1 MLSQTSNLQVYVEQE
16 SKAKVSWFKKLQNYL
31 FEMTH
36 DSYQILN
43 IQPIVFGVL
52 KVLEYVQ
59 ILQFSFHPSYTQ
71 LWNSQ
76 GVQLLQTALQFTS
89 TNYFV
94 QNSSQII
101 FVGIS
106 YISFAICILMV
117 CLILI
122 ACHLSQQKS
131 KTKSPV
137 YMNLLKIVSMYG
149 ILLNSILFLP
159 LYNSFIGMIICSNPN
174 MTCFQGIHFLH
185 LVFSVI
191 GAIIMI
197 STTVIFA
204 FFQVDLN
211 LFSKLCFA
219 RPFCLFNLINI
230 GFKMIP
236 PVVVAL
242 DKSQTNGNILVI
254 VLLITMILKVGYK
267 YFDPG
272 YYNSTVNKFNESSQY
287 FALWIIF
294 SCFLCQ
300 IIGRD
305 SISLLYVFLASPFF
319 VLAMFSLSRLRNQY
333 ILSSCLSYQKTVKEY
348 FIFLILLVDLIKNDK
363 NEQSLLQ
370 LEGILKQH
378 LKMCKKGIQDCC
390 CRIVEEYSV
399 IQDVEEGEE
408 TVPLQKRKEKLI
420 NDKRKRSSQKSNN
433 NILTKNINSRNSQ
446 QQIIEASSQTEKPQ
460 TANDIQILNL
470 NYQNRWFSFL
480 SNLLNDAINAYPKSP
495 GIQIC
500 YSNLLAEK
508 LNNKTYSIYKSKLAK
523 ISNNISFIELFCI
536 FRQEKILEES
546 MSENMQS
553 LQIHNENE
561 DLVINQYV
569 NFNRDFDFFQ
579 DQVIKAAKEHKLFW
593 KELEE
598 ITPNI
603 NKLQKI
609 SKILDDQNY
618 SLSQMFNDLTL
629 QNQNNIN
636 LLYFYGQYLNE
647 ITHDTENSS
656 KVLQKAE
663 QIFRQQNS
671 SKIQINNQKA
681 FLNENCKNSIIIV
694 LADQEN
700 MGEIIYSNQQ
710 MQSFLGFSKQDLLQK
725 NVSILMPPLIS
736 KRHSSFMNRF
746 IQTSQSAFT
755 QNFRIVPA
763 LNKKGYLVPSNLL
776 LKVIPEFNNGIQI
789 SGILYEETSQSPQ
802 TYSNNKKFYYLMY
815 RIDTLEII
823 QTCKNCLQDFGI
835 FSRNQ
840 KQMGAKELEIDLIM
854 PQINDPFIITQL
866 IEQPIEGIDIQIDS
880 TQIKNLSVDQ
890 FDDDDSYANIQESNN
905 VMTNEDISSAPQINA
920 NKSSSNPRVILE
932 ETFNELE
939 DTMQTQKNISKYRKC
954 QVRCYF
960 LEDYF
965 VEKGCILRFIKFHE
979 VDQESKDENQYA
991 HEHKNDIENAKQM
1004 TNTNKL
1010 QQSKSRNKQSNDDQ
1024 MMQNEENEENQHYKK
1039 QRMSSK
1045 EDEEQQEDENEDFKQ
1060 LIQEKRMPKILIL
1073 LIRILILSTLLLI
1086 ALCSYKLYLNLQ
1098 YIGYNQYAVDGIK
1111 YAYLTPLY
1119 ISQATYWA
1127 RQIWLIA
1134 NQLRSPIPGNTHF
1147 QQETWYRQNL
1157 SQSINNLQ
1165 LNQFQVI
1172 SSSLQMNSLAG
1183 YDLYNAN
1190 ENFSMANMLS
1200 NGTMV
1205 QQQEQYTDSI
1215 FKFITSSSN
1224 LVNATLDSFCTNS
1237 STTSYTN
1244 PTQISF
1250 YYVKQNGI
1258 FELVQQAQNKAFK
1271 FFYYFIDLNSNQG
1284 KFNLF
1289 VFVSQLVIIFIT
1301 FCFIT
1306 YVGNQITK
1314 GNITVVSLFSYVP
1327 MNEIYNLANQCD
1339 SFILKYNKQNIEAEI
1354 FFKQFQQEEPNS
1366 KQLDVQNNNWEKS
1379 RNKEMSIFQES
1390 NQNLMYGNS
1399 KLNANTPRLAGVVYG
1414 ESPNLTFNS
1423 QLIPTVSRRND
1434 DMTLNEMIFLNQKNQ
1449 QFNQDEQN
1457 QNNNLQIQQLE
1468 KFEKSMNEE
1477 NQELEINRVSKFL
1490 NQKGERDQLML
1501 LKQLFIA
1508 CLFFS
1513 IYFISYYL
1521 QLLYQQY
1528 SNNILTHYMYSSF
1541 RPINIQIYG
1550 TVFIEAM
1557 FFKQIIDKSRTDLTF
1572 NVTFTSYINEKNMLS
1587 SFYWSY
1593 PSQLDAYRAEYIKR
1607 DSYNFC
1613 RYMTDINEGDQSNC
1627 EDVFNGVNKRG
1638 LRSGIVSYLETT
1650 RDTLQSFQDTD
1661 ASTQAA
1667 VNVIADSFYL
1677 SLEDSQKY
1685 IQKCLYQNKVILYNG
1700 FQDYLKAY
1708 TQYAILLFVACMLI
1722 IFLIIIF
1729 LIKPFLL
1736 MLNNQIW
1743 KTRGMLNLIPV
1754 SIINTYPSLKKQF
1767 MASDLL
1773 FRKQ

>member
-1 MLSQTSNLQVYVEQE
+1 MLSQSSNLQVYVDQE
-16 SKAKVSWFKKLQNYL
+16 SQAKESWFKKIQNYL
-31 FEMTH
+31 FEMIH
-36 DSYQILN
+36 DSYQILP

-52 KVLEYVQ
+52 KALEYVQ

-71 LWNSQ
+71 LWNST
-76 GVQLLQTALQFTS
+76 GVKLIQTVLQFTS
-89 TNYFV
+89 TNYV
-94 QNSSQII
+94 IQNSSQMI
-101 FVGIS
+101 FIGIS
-106 YISFAICILMV
+106 YISLGICILMV
-117 CLILI
+117 CLILT
-122 ACHLSQQKS
+122 ACYLSQQKS
-131 KTKSPV
+131 KSKSPL
-137 YMNLLKIVSMYG
+137 YINLLKIVSMYG
-149 ILLNSILFLP
+149 ILLNTILFLP
-159 LYNSFIGMIICSNPN
+159 LYNSFITMIICSNPN
-174 MTCFQGIHFLH
+174 MTCFQGIHFVH
-185 LVFSVI
+185 LVFSVL
-191 GAIIMI
+191 GALILIC
-197 STTVIFA
+197 TTIIFA

-211 LFSKLCFA
+211 LFSKLCFT
-219 RPFCLFNLINI
+219 RPFCLFNLIDMC
-230 GFKMIP
+230 FKMIP

-242 DKSQTNGNILVI
+242 DKTQTSGNIVVI
-254 VLLITMILKVGYK
+254 VLLITMILKVSYSF
-267 YFDPG
+267 FDPG
-272 YYNSTVNKFNESSQY
+272 YYNSTVNSFDQSSQY
-287 FALWIIF
+287 FALWIMF

-300 IIGRD
+300 IIGSD

-319 VLAMFSLSRLRNQY
+319 VLAMFSLMRIRNQY
-333 ILSSCLSYQKTVKEY
+333 ILSSCLTYQKTVKEY
-348 FIFLILLVDLIKNDK
+348 FIFLNLLVALIKNDK

-370 LEGILKQH
+370 LEGLLKQH
-378 LKMCKKGIQDCC
+378 LKVCKKGIQDCC
-390 CRIVEEYSV
+390 CRIVEEYSI
-399 IQDVEEGEE
+399 IQEGEEGEE
-408 TVPLQKRKEKLI
+408 AIPLQKRKEKLI
-420 NDKRKRSSQKSNN
+420 NEKRKRSSQKSNN
-433 NILTKNINSRNSQ
+433 ILIKNPNYRNSSQ
-446 QQIIEASSQTEKPQ
+446 KIIEASGYAEKPQ

-470 NYQNRWFSFL
+470 NYQNRWFSFM
-480 SNLLNDAINAYPKSP
+480 SNLLNDAVIAYPKSP
-495 GIQIC
+495 GLQIC
-500 YSNLLAEK
+500 YSYLLAEK

-523 ISNNISFIELFCI
+523 ISNNISIIELFCI

-561 DLVINQYV
+561 DLAINQYV

-579 DQVIKAAKEHKLFW
+579 EQVIKAAKEHKLFW

-598 ITPNI
+598 ITPNV

-609 SKILDDQNY
+609 SKDLDDQNY

-647 ITHDTENSS
+647 ITHDIENSS

-663 QIFRQQNS
+663 QIFKQQNS
-671 SKIQINNQKA
+671 SKIQLNHQKA
-681 FLNENCKNSIIIV
+681 FLNENSKNSIIIV
-694 LADQEN
+694 LADQEK
-700 MGEIIYSNQQ
+700 MGEVIYSNQQ
-710 MQSFLGFSKQDLLQK
+710 LQTFLGFSKQDLLQK
-725 NVSILMPPLIS
+725 NVSILIPPLIS
-736 KRHSSFMNRF
+736 KRHSNFMNRF
-746 IQTSQSAFT
+746 IQTSQSTFT

-763 LNKKGYLVPSNLL
+763 VNKKGYLVPSNLL

-789 SGILYEETSQSPQ
+789 SGIIYEETSLSPQ
-802 TYSNNKKFYYLMY
+802 TFSSNKKFYYLIY

-823 QTCKNCLQDFGI
+823 QTCKNCSQDFGI

-880 TQIKNLSVDQ
+880 TQIKNLSIDQ
-890 FDDDDSYANIQESNN
+890 FDEEDSNIYNQDSNN
-905 VMTNEDISSAPQINA
+905 LMTNEDITSVPQISG

-960 LEDYF
+960 IEDYF
-965 VEKGCILRFIKFHE
+965 VEKGCTLRFIKFHE
-979 VDQESKDENQYA
+979 VDQDQQDQNQYYS
-991 HEHKNDIENAKQM
+991 EHKKEVENSKQ
-1004 TNTNKL
+1004 TNSTQRL
-1010 QQSKSRNKQSNDDQ
+1010 QQTKSRNKQGN
-1024 MMQNEENEENQHYKK
+1024 NEEMSKNEDYEDSEQHKK

-1060 LIQEKRMPKILIL
+1060 LIQEKRMPKILNL
-1073 LIRILILSTLLLI
+1073 LIRILALSTLLLI

-1098 YIGYNQYAVDGIK
+1098 YIGYNGQAVDGIK
-1111 YAYLTPLY
+1111 YSYLTPLY
-1119 ISQATYWA
+1119 ISQSTYWA
-1127 RQIWLIA
+1127 RQIWLVA

-1147 QQETWYRQNL
+1147 QQETWFRQNL

-1165 LNQFQVI
+1165 ANQFQVI

-1183 YDLYNAN
+1183 YDLYNSN
-1190 ENFSMANMLS
+1190 QNVSMANMLS

-1205 QQQEQYTDSI
+1205 QQYEQYTDSI

-1237 STTSYTN
+1237 STSSYTN

-1258 FELVQQAQNKAFK
+1258 FELIQQAQNKSFT
-1271 FFYYFIDLNSNQG
+1271 FYYYYINLNSNQG
-1284 KFNLF
+1284 SYNLF
-1289 VFVSQLVIIFIT
+1289 VFVSQLVIIFIM

-1314 GNITVVSLFSYVP
+1314 GNITVVSLFSYIP

-1339 SFILKYNKQNIEAEI
+1339 TFVLKYNKQNIDGEI
-1354 FFKQFQQEEPNS
+1354 YFKQLLQQEPNS
-1366 KQLDVQNNNWEKS
+1366 KQLDAQYNNWAEKS

-1390 NQNLMYGNS
+1390 NQNLMHANS
-1399 KLNANTPRLAGVVYG
+1399 RLNSNTPKLAGVVYG
-1414 ESPNLTFNS
+1414 ENPNLTFNS
-1423 QLIPTVSRRND
+1423 QLIPTISRRNE
-1434 DMTLNEMIFLNQKNQ
+1434 DMTLNEMIFSNQKNQ
-1449 QFNQDEQN
+1449 QSKQDQQN
-1457 QNNNLQIQQLE
+1457 QNSNQQNQLFDKNLY
-1468 KFEKSMNEE
+1468 EE

-1508 CLFFS
+1508 SLFIS
-1513 IYFISYYL
+1513 LYFIAYYL
-1521 QLLYQQY
+1521 QLFYQQY

-1541 RPINIQIYG
+1541 RPINLQIYA
-1550 TVFIEAM
+1550 TIFIEAM
-1557 FFKQIIDKSRTDLTF
+1557 YFRYVIDRSRTDLTF
-1572 NVTFTSYINEKNMLS
+1572 NITFTSYINEKNMLS

-1593 PSQLDAYRAEYIKR
+1593 PTQLDNYRTEYIKR
-1607 DSYNFC
+1607 DSYNYC
-1613 RYMTDINEGDQSNC
+1613 HYMTDITEEDRKNC

-1667 VNVIADSFYL
+1667 VNIISDSFYL
-1677 SLEDSQKY
+1677 SIEDSLKY
-1685 IQKCLYQNKVILYNG
+1685 IQKCLFQNSKILYNG

-1708 TQYAILLFVACMLI
+1708 TQYAILLFIACISI

-1729 LIKPFLL
+1729 FIKPFLL

-1743 KTRGMLNLIPV
+1743 KTRGMLNLIPASV
-1754 SIINTYPSLKKQF
+1754 INNYPSLKKQF
-1767 MASDLL
+1767 LASDLL